1 MSLFNITEVKARTAA
16 VRNPVPS
23 AQLTPRDQA
32 ILNAVNNGSW
42 GCQDSS
48 VRALVTAITGVNCTG
63 IGKTPYIVGAMIVYG
78 RGASETLLVRKIDS
92 DGDAMIFTA
101 TGESETRDEGRAFI
115 SPQMFEDG
123 LVRWATDEEIDAFFS
138 VA

>member
-42 GCQDSS
+42 GCQDAS

-63 IGKTPYIVGAMIVYG
+63 RAKTPYVVGAMLFYG
-78 RGASETLLVRKIDS
+78 RGIPEPLLVRKVDS
-92 DGDAMIFTA
+92 DGDAMIYTA
-101 TGESETRDEGRAFI
+101 DGEQDLRNEGRSYI

>member
-16 VRNPVPS
+16 ARNPVPS
-23 AQLTPRDQA
+23 TPLTDKHQR
-32 ILNAVNNGSW
+32 ILDAVNSGSW
-42 GCQDSS
+42 GCQDLS
-48 VRALVTAITGVNCTG
+48 VRALVTAITGVNCMASA
-63 IGKTPYIVGAMIVYG
+63 KTPYVVGTMIVYC
-78 RGASETLLVRKIDS
+78 RGASETLLVRKVDS

-101 TGESETRDEGRAFI
+101 TGETEIRAEGRVFF

-123 LVRWATDEEIDAFFS
+123 VVRWATDEEIDAFFS

>member
-1 MSLFNITEVKARTAA
+1 MSLFNITEVKTRTAA
-16 VRNPVPS
+16 ARNPIPS

-32 ILNAVNNGSW
+32 ILNAVNDGSW

-48 VRALVTAITGVNCTG
+48 VRALVTAITGVNCMASA
-63 IGKTPYIVGAMIVYG
+63 KTPYVVGTMIVYS
-78 RGASETLLVRKIDS
+78 RGAPETLLVRKIDS

-101 TGESETRDEGRAFI
+101 TGESDTRDEGRAFF

-123 LVRWATDEEIDAFFS
+123 VVRWATDEEIDAFFS